1 MHDRGVGGDPD
12 EHGADIFLGHTE
24 DILPSTGTTTPVY
37 PGGITCRKH
46 VNRTSSM
53 MFINGAGRS
62 CAISSRQLVC
72 DHAWGQ
78 HQLMTGINSELS
90 KGGSRGIAQW

>member
-1 MHDRGVGGDPD
+1 
-12 EHGADIFLGHTE
+12 
-24 DILPSTGTTTPVY
+24 
-37 PGGITCRKH
+37 
-46 VNRTSSM
+46 M